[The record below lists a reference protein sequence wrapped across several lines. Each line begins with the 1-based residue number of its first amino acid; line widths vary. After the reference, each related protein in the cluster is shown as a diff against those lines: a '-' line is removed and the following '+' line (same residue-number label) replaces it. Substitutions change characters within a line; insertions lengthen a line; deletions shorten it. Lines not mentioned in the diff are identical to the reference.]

1 MSARVSLA
9 IFAIAASVLIATTTA
24 INLAIPVLA
33 AKTSGQQGVD
43 KADKAI
49 HDNPNALEH
58 ADEGFHQGTCSGGF
72 GAGGFQC

>member
-1 MSARVSLA
+1 VV
-9 IFAIAASVLIATTTA
+9 IATTA

-33 AKTSGQQGVD
+33 EKSSGQQGVD
-43 KADKAI
+43 RADEAI

-72 GAGGFQC
+72 GAGGFPC